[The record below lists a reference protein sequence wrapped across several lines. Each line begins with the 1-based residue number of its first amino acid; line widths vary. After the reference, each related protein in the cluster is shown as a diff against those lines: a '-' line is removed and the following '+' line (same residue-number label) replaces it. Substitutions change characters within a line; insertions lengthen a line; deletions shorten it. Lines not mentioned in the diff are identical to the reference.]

1 MKEIIILLGAPGAGK
16 GTVGERLSKILNIPV
31 ISTGDLLR
39 EHVKGNTELGL
50 KAKQYMDKG
59 ELVPDDIVISIL
71 LERIK
76 MDDCKNGFIL
86 DGFPRNINQAKQ
98 IEEYMKDEKVK
109 VIYLKADDEFLVK
122 RLSNRRIC
130 ETCGAIYHLI
140 NIPPKVAGV
149 CDKCGGKLIQREDD
163 KEEVIRNR
171 LKVYHN
177 LTAPLID
184 YYKKKGI
191 FFSVCGDGKL
201 EEIVNQIIN
210 IKNYEQKGN

>member
-86 DGFPRNINQAKQ
+86 DGFPRNINQAKK

>member
-16 GTVGERLSKILNIPV
+16 GTVGERLSKNLNIPL

-39 EHVKGNTELGL
+39 DNVKRGTELGI
-50 KAKQYMDKG
+50 KAKQYIDKG

-86 DGFPRNINQAKQ
+86 DGFPRNINQAKK
-98 IEEYMKDEKVK
+98 IEEYIKDGKVK
-109 VIYLKADDEFLVK
+109 VIYLDADDEFLVK

-140 NIPPKVAGV
+140 NIPPKVPGV

-171 LKVYHN
+171 LVVYHN

-184 YYKKKGI
+184 YYKKKEI
-191 FFSVCGDGKL
+191 FFSVRGDGKL
-201 EEIVNQIIN
+201 EETVSQIVNIIN
-210 IKNYEQKGN
+210 YE